1 MIVINSLHK
10 GNISMKKEN
19 FLIPIVVILFVSLG
33 LTFNNNAVGAL
44 RQDADAASELNTIRK
59 NLGVYSKM
67 KPEDA
72 KEFYEEALN
81 ELQVIIDMFA
91 GTEEAL
97 EATFY
102 IGATHN
108 ILRNFDEAIAYFDDV
123 LSFQNEIDQNFK
135 ARLLYFKAQA
145 LIGTGN
151 IEDAKD
157 VITELRIIE
166 PGAANAFGKEL
177 GGTMRLGMHAPDF
190 HTEDYKGNPISL
202 SQFEGKIVIIHF
214 WATWN
219 DHCLEKLPEIKE
231 LYRKFKGPDVQF
243 IGISRDDEIDDL
255 KGVILQKNIEWPQI
269 FEGMRYKGMMSKL
282 YDVRNIP
289 MTFVMDKQ
297 GRVQYI
303 GSSKDKITQIVTTL
317 IVKGEKKS
325 GY

>member
-10 GNISMKKEN
+10 GKISMKREI

-33 LTFNNNAVGAL
+33 LTFNNNAIGAL
-44 RQDADAASELNTIRK
+44 RQDEDAASELSTIRK

-67 KPEDA
+67 SPNDA
-72 KEFYEEALN
+72 RKFYEEALN
-81 ELQVIIDMFA
+81 ELQMIIDMFA

-97 EATFY
+97 EAAFY
-102 IGATHN
+102 IGATNN
-108 ILRNFDEAIAYFDDV
+108 ILGSFNEAIAYFDDV
-123 LSFQNEIDQNFK
+123 LQFQNEIDINFK

-145 LIGTGN
+145 LIGTGE
-151 IEDAKD
+151 IDEAKS
-157 VITELRIIE
+157 VIADLRVIE
-166 PGAANAFGKEL
+166 PGAANVFGNEL
-177 GGTMRLGMHAPDF
+177 GGTMRQGMHAPDF
-190 HTEDYKGNPISL
+190 HTEDFKGNSINL
-202 SQFEGKIVIIHF
+202 SDFEGKIVVMHF

-219 DHCLEKLPEIKE
+219 DRCLEKLPEIKQ

-243 IGISRDDEIDDL
+243 IGISRDDNLDDL
-255 KGVILQKNIEWPQI
+255 KGIVLQKNIEWPQI

-289 MTFVMDKQ
+289 ITFILDQQ

-303 GSSKDKITQIVTTL
+303 GTSNEKMTQIMTTL
-317 IVKGEKKS
+317 VVKGEKKS

>member
-1 MIVINSLHK
+1 
-10 GNISMKKEN
+10 MKTEKL
-19 FLIPIVVILFVSLG
+19 LIPTVVVMFFSLW
-33 LTFNNNAVGAL
+33 LMFNNNAMGAL
-44 RQDADAASELNTIRK
+44 RQDADAALELNTIRK

-81 ELQVIIDMFA
+81 ELQVMADMFA

-108 ILRNFDEAIAYFDDV
+108 ILGNFDDAVAYFDEV
-123 LSFQNEIDQNFK
+123 LGFQNEIDQNFK

-151 IEDAKD
+151 IQDAKD
-157 VITELRIIE
+157 VITELRLIE

-177 GGTMRLGMHAPDF
+177 GGTMRLGMSAPDF
-190 HTEDYKGNPISL
+190 HTKDSNGNSISL
-202 SQFEGKIVIIHF
+202 SKFEGKIIVMYF

-219 DHCLEKLPEIKE
+219 DSCLEKLPEIKQ

-243 IGISRDDEIDDL
+243 IGISRDDELDDL
-255 KGVILQKNIEWPQI
+255 KGVVLQHNIEWPQI

-282 YDVRNIP
+282 YDVRNVPI
-289 MTFVMDKQ
+289 TFVLDQQ

-303 GSSKDKITQIVTTL
+303 GSSKDKITQVLTTL
-317 IVKGEKKS
+317 IVKGRKRSE
-325 GY
+325 

>member
-1 MIVINSLHK
+1 
-10 GNISMKKEN
+10 MKKEN
-19 FLIPIVVILFVSLG
+19 FLIPIVVIMFFSLL
-33 LTFNNNAVGAL
+33 LTFNSNAMGAL
-44 RQDADAASELNTIRK
+44 RQDADAASELTTIRK
-59 NLGVYSKM
+59 NLSVYSKM

-72 KEFYEEALN
+72 REFYEDALN

-97 EATFY
+97 EAAFY
-102 IGATHN
+102 IGATNN
-108 ILRNFDEAIAYFDDV
+108 ILGSFNEAIAYFDDV
-123 LSFQNEIDQNFK
+123 LRFQNEIDENFK

-145 LIGTGN
+145 LIGIGN
-151 IEDAKD
+151 IQEAKD
-157 VITELRIIE
+157 VIAELRIIE

-190 HTEDYKGNPISL
+190 HTEDYKGNSISL
-202 SQFEGKIVIIHF
+202 SKFEGKIIVMHF

-219 DHCLEKLPEIKE
+219 DNCLEKLPEIKQ

-243 IGISRDDEIDDL
+243 IGISRDDDIDDL
-255 KGVILQKNIEWPQI
+255 KGVVLQKNIEWPQI

-289 MTFVMDKQ
+289 IIFVVDKQ

-303 GSSKDKITQIVTTL
+303 GSKNEKITQIITTL

>member
-1 MIVINSLHK
+1 
-10 GNISMKKEN
+10 MKKEK
-19 FLIPIVVILFVSLG
+19 FLIPIVVLLFVSLG
-33 LTFNNNAVGAL
+33 LTFNNNAIGAL
-44 RQDADAASELNTIRK
+44 RQDADAASELSTIRK
-59 NLGVYSKM
+59 NLSVYSKM

-72 KEFYEEALN
+72 RELYEEALN

-97 EATFY
+97 EAAFY
-102 IGATHN
+102 IGATNN
-108 ILRNFDEAIAYFDDV
+108 ILGSFNEAIAYFDDA
-123 LSFQNEIDQNFK
+123 LEYQNEIDVNFK

-145 LIGTGN
+145 LIGIGN
-151 IEDAKD
+151 IDDAKD
-157 VITELRIIE
+157 VITELRVIE

-190 HTEDYKGNPISL
+190 HTEDFKGNPISL
-202 SQFEGKIVIIHF
+202 SQFEGKIIVMHF

-219 DHCLEKLPEIKE
+219 DRCLEKLPEVKQ
-231 LYRKFKGPDVQF
+231 LYRKFKGPGIQF
-243 IGISRDDEIDDL
+243 IGISRDDNLDDL
-255 KGVILQKNIEWPQI
+255 KGIVLQKNIEWPQI

-289 MTFVMDKQ
+289 ITFILDQQ

-303 GSSKDKITQIVTTL
+303 GTSNEKMTQIITTL
-317 IVKGEKKS
+317 IVRGEKKS

>member
-1 MIVINSLHK
+1 
-10 GNISMKKEN
+10 
-19 FLIPIVVILFVSLG
+19 
-33 LTFNNNAVGAL
+33 
-44 RQDADAASELNTIRK
+44 IRK
-59 NLGVYSKM
+59 NLSVYSKM

-72 KEFYEEALN
+72 REFYEEALN

-97 EATFY
+97 EASFY
-102 IGATHN
+102 IGATNN
-108 ILRNFDEAIAYFDDV
+108 ILGSFNEAITYFDDV
-123 LSFQNEIDQNFK
+123 LRFQNEIDENFK

-145 LIGTGN
+145 LIGIGN
-151 IEDAKD
+151 IDEAKD
-157 VITELRIIE
+157 VITELRVIE

-177 GGTMRLGMHAPDF
+177 GGTMRLGMSAPDF
-190 HTEDYKGNPISL
+190 HTEDFKGNPISL
-202 SQFEGKIVIIHF
+202 SQFEGKIVVMHF

-243 IGISRDDEIDDL
+243 IGISRDDNIDDL
-255 KGVILQKNIEWPQI
+255 KGVVLQKNIEWPQI

-289 MTFVMDKQ
+289 MTFVVDKR
-297 GRVQYI
+297 GKVQYV
-303 GSSKDKITQIVTTL
+303 GSSKDKIIQIVTTL

>member
-1 MIVINSLHK
+1 MIVINLLHK
-10 GNISMKKEN
+10 GKISMKTEK
-19 FLIPIVVILFVSLG
+19 FLIPTVLIVFFSLW

-44 RQDADAASELNTIRK
+44 RQDADAAMELTTIRK
-59 NLGVYSKM
+59 NLSVYSKM

-72 KEFYEEALN
+72 KGFYEEALS
-81 ELQVIIDMFA
+81 ELQVMIDMFA

-102 IGATHN
+102 IGATNN
-108 ILRNFDEAIAYFDDV
+108 ILGNFDEAIAYFDDV

-151 IEDAKD
+151 IQEAKD
-157 VITELRIIE
+157 VIVELRIIE

-190 HTEDYKGNPISL
+190 HTEDFKGNAISL
-202 SQFEGKIVIIHF
+202 SQFEGKIVVIHF

-219 DHCLEKLPEIKE
+219 DHCLEKLPETKQ

-243 IGISRDDEIDDL
+243 IGVSRDDDIDDL
-255 KGVILQKNIEWPQI
+255 KGVVLQKNIEWPQI

-289 MTFVMDKQ
+289 MTFVMDQQ

-303 GSSKDKITQIVTTL
+303 GSNNEKMTQILTTL

>member
-1 MIVINSLHK
+1 
-10 GNISMKKEN
+10 MKKEI
-19 FLIPIVVILFVSLG
+19 FLIPVVVIMFFSLL
-33 LTFNNNAVGAL
+33 LTFNNNAMGAL
-44 RQDADAASELNTIRK
+44 RQDADAAKELTTIRK
-59 NLGVYSKM
+59 NLSVYSKM

-72 KEFYEEALN
+72 REFYEEALN

-97 EATFY
+97 EASFY
-102 IGATHN
+102 IGATNN
-108 ILRNFDEAIAYFDDV
+108 ILGSFNEAITYFDDV
-123 LSFQNEIDQNFK
+123 LRFQNEIDENFK

-145 LIGTGN
+145 LIGIGN
-151 IEDAKD
+151 IDEAKD
-157 VITELRIIE
+157 VITELRVIE

-177 GGTMRLGMHAPDF
+177 GGTMRLGMSAPDF
-190 HTEDYKGNPISL
+190 HTEDFKGNPISL
-202 SQFEGKIVIIHF
+202 SQFEGKIVVMHF

-243 IGISRDDEIDDL
+243 IGISRDDQIDDL
-255 KGVILQKNIEWPQI
+255 KGIVLQKNIEWPQI

-289 MTFVMDKQ
+289 MTFVVDKR
-297 GRVQYI
+297 GKVQYV
-303 GSSKDKITQIVTTL
+303 GSSKDKIIQIVTTL

>member
-1 MIVINSLHK
+1 MR
-10 GNISMKKEN
+10 
-19 FLIPIVVILFVSLG
+19 
-33 LTFNNNAVGAL
+33 LTFNNNAMGAL
-44 RQDADAASELNTIRK
+44 RQDADAASELATIRK
-59 NLGVYSKM
+59 NLGTYSKM
-67 KPEDA
+67 NPEDA
-72 KEFYEEALN
+72 REFYEEALN
-81 ELQVIIDMFA
+81 ELQVITDMFA

-108 ILRNFDEAIAYFDDV
+108 ILGNFYDAIAYFDDV

-145 LIGTGN
+145 LIGTGD
-151 IEDAKD
+151 IQEAKD

-177 GGTMRLGMHAPDF
+177 GGTMRLGMSAPDF
-190 HTEDYKGNPISL
+190 HTEDFKGNPISL
-202 SQFEGKIVIIHF
+202 SQFEGKIVVMHF

-219 DHCLEKLPEIKE
+219 DHCLETLPEIKQ
-231 LYRKFKGPDVQF
+231 LYRKLKGPDVQF
-243 IGISRDDEIDDL
+243 IGISRDDQIDDL

-289 MTFVMDKQ
+289 ITFVLDQQ
-297 GRVQYI
+297 GKVQYI
-303 GSSKDKITQIVTTL
+303 GSGKDKITQIVTAL
-317 IVKGEKKS
+317 IVRGEKKS

>member
-1 MIVINSLHK
+1 
-10 GNISMKKEN
+10 MKKEK
-19 FLIPIVVILFVSLG
+19 FLIPTVVIMFFSLW
-33 LTFNNNAVGAL
+33 LTFNNNAIGAL
-44 RQDADAASELNTIRK
+44 RQDADAALELATIRK
-59 NLGVYSKM
+59 NLSTYSKM

-72 KEFYEEALN
+72 REFYEEALN
-81 ELQVIIDMFA
+81 ELQVMTDMFA

-97 EATFY
+97 EASFY

-108 ILRNFDEAIAYFDDV
+108 ILGNFYDAIAYFDDV
-123 LSFQNEIDQNFK
+123 LKFQNEIDQNFK

-145 LIGTGN
+145 LIGTGD
-151 IEDAKD
+151 IQEAKD

-190 HTEDYKGNPISL
+190 HTEDYKGNPLSL
-202 SQFEGKIVIIHF
+202 SQFEGKIIVMNF

-219 DHCLEKLPEIKE
+219 DQCLEKISETKQ
-231 LYRKFKGPDVQF
+231 LYRKFKGPGVQF

-255 KGVILQKNIEWPQI
+255 KGVVLQKNIEWPQI

-282 YDVRNIP
+282 YDVRQIP
-289 MTFVMDKQ
+289 IIFVLDQQ

-303 GSSKDKITQIVTTL
+303 GNSIEKITQIVSTL
-317 IVKGEKKS
+317 IIRGEKKA

>member
-1 MIVINSLHK
+1 MR
-10 GNISMKKEN
+10 KERI
-19 FLIPIVVILFVSLG
+19 LIPTVVIMFFAFWLMFS
-33 LTFNNNAVGAL
+33 NNTMGAL
-44 RQDADAASELNTIRK
+44 RHDMDAASELSTIRK
-59 NLGVYSKM
+59 NLSTYSKIS
-67 KPEDA
+67 PEDA
-72 KEFYEEALN
+72 RGFYEDALN
-81 ELQVIIDMFA
+81 ELQVIIDMFD

-97 EATFY
+97 EAAFY
-102 IGATHN
+102 IGATKN
-108 ILRNFDEAIAYFDDV
+108 ILGSFYEAIAYFDDV

-135 ARLLYFKAQA
+135 ARVLYFKAQA

-151 IEDAKD
+151 IQDAKD
-157 VITELRIIE
+157 VIAELRVIE

-190 HTEDYKGNPISL
+190 HTEDYEGNPMSL
-202 SQFEGKIVIIHF
+202 SKFEGKIIVMNF

-219 DHCLEKLPEIKE
+219 DHCLEKLPEIKQ

-243 IGISRDDEIDDL
+243 IGVSRDDAIDDL
-255 KGVILQKNIEWPQI
+255 KGVVLQKNIEWPQI

-289 MTFVMDKQ
+289 MTFIVDQQ

-303 GSSKDKITQIVTTL
+303 GSNNEKITQIVTTL

>member
-1 MIVINSLHK
+1 
-10 GNISMKKEN
+10 MKKEN
-19 FLIPIVVILFVSLG
+19 FLIPIVVIMFFSLL
-33 LTFNNNAVGAL
+33 LTFNSNAMGAL
-44 RQDADAASELNTIRK
+44 RQDADAASELITIRK
-59 NLGVYSKM
+59 NLSVYSKM

-72 KEFYEEALN
+72 REFYEEALN

-97 EATFY
+97 EAAFY
-102 IGATHN
+102 IGATNN
-108 ILRNFDEAIAYFDDV
+108 ILGSFNEAIAYFDDV
-123 LSFQNEIDQNFK
+123 LRFQNEIDENFK

-151 IEDAKD
+151 IQEAKD
-157 VITELRIIE
+157 VIAELRIIE

-190 HTEDYKGNPISL
+190 HTEDYKGNSISL
-202 SQFEGKIVIIHF
+202 SKFEGKIVVMHF

-219 DHCLEKLPEIKE
+219 DNCLEKLPEIKQ

-243 IGISRDDEIDDL
+243 IGISRDDDIDDL
-255 KGVILQKNIEWPQI
+255 KGVVLQKNIEWPQI

-289 MTFVMDKQ
+289 IIFVVDKQ

-303 GSSKDKITQIVTTL
+303 GSKNEKITQIITTL

>member
-1 MIVINSLHK
+1 
-10 GNISMKKEN
+10 MKKEN
-19 FLIPIVVILFVSLG
+19 FLIPIVVIMFFSLL
-33 LTFNNNAVGAL
+33 LTFNSNAMGAL
-44 RQDADAASELNTIRK
+44 RQDADAASELTTIRK
-59 NLGVYSKM
+59 NLSVYSKM

-72 KEFYEEALN
+72 REFYEDALN

-97 EATFY
+97 EAAFY
-102 IGATHN
+102 IGATNN
-108 ILRNFDEAIAYFDDV
+108 ILGSFNEAIAYFDDV
-123 LSFQNEIDQNFK
+123 LRFQNEIDENFK

-151 IEDAKD
+151 IQEAKD
-157 VITELRIIE
+157 VIAELRIIE

-190 HTEDYKGNPISL
+190 HTEDYKGNSISL
-202 SQFEGKIVIIHF
+202 SKFEGKIIVMHF

-219 DHCLEKLPEIKE
+219 DNCLEKLPEIKQ
-231 LYRKFKGPDVQF
+231 LYRKFKGPDIQF
-243 IGISRDDEIDDL
+243 IGISRDDQIDDL

-289 MTFVMDKQ
+289 ITFVVDQQ

-303 GSSKDKITQIVTTL
+303 GSSDEKITQVITTL